1 MKKKKTG
8 PITGEL
14 AIRLIAIKKLCEQNS
29 GGKWK
34 CPVATSSVE
43 WEGRNYWL
51 VQHPELG
58 DGVSELAEPNRW
70 RGSAQE
76 LPLPRRSSVHDDRG
90 QRQLFDDLEHMN

>member
-58 DGVSELAEPNRW
+58 DGVSELAETKW
-70 RGSAQE
+70 IG
-76 LPLPRRSSVHDDRG
+76 VDRHKSY
-90 QRQLFDDLEHMN
+90 LFHGDRPYMMIEGNDNYSTTWST